1 MHAPH
6 HWRGGDERER
16 ERGTEERSIR
26 EIQNDLGGREGTA
39 MLGTKMKAAAL
50 LLILPTSELKN
61 RVRLLRWHYETR
73 LLRWAGHIAR
83 MKHDRLPLMLLT
95 SWVPNSRPIDC
106 PRMTF
111 GRTVKKAMKRWE
123 EIWPGLP
130 FDMRDNWTALTDA
143 AHQQLR

>member
-1 MHAPH
+1 
-6 HWRGGDERER
+6 
-16 ERGTEERSIR
+16 
-26 EIQNDLGGREGTA
+26 
-39 MLGTKMKAAAL
+39 MLRINLRQQRKRKISMKQLFA
-50 LLILPTSELKN
+50 ELKN
-61 RVRLLRWHYETR
+61 LVRPLRWHYETR

-83 MKHDRLPLMLLT
+83 MKHDCLPLMFLT
-95 SWVPNSRPIDC
+95 SRVPNSRPIDC
-106 PRMTF
+106 LRMTF